1 MDASLGSRIKY
12 FRELKGLSQ
21 EEFAHC
27 CGASTAAVSHWE
39 TGKSRPSGANIKKL
53 VSALKIDENSLFA
66 PSEEIIPQNELLR
79 ELLDIVAGFDF
90 KGQMLFLAFAKEY
103 QKYFKESP

>member
-1 MDASLGSRIKY
+1 MHIAVVSLLQLY
-12 FRELKGLSQ
+12 P
-21 EEFAHC
+21 
-27 CGASTAAVSHWE
+27 
-39 TGKSRPSGANIKKL
+39 TGKRGNHGLLEQILKKL

-79 ELLDIVAGFDF
+79 ELLDIVAEFDF